1 MAGEG
6 AGWQD
11 LLVMGIASGLM
22 VAAGLVIGWLLDS
35 GLDTSPI
42 FVFVGLVLGLAGA
55 AFYTYFK
62 FRTYLKN

>member
-6 AGWQD
+6 ASWQD

-22 VAAGLVIGWLLDS
+22 VGVGLALGWLLDS
-35 GLDTSPI
+35 AVNTSPI
-42 FVFVGLVLGLAGA
+42 FAVVGLVLGLAGA
-55 AFYTYFK
+55 AFYTYVK

>member
-1 MAGEG
+1 
-6 AGWQD
+6 
-11 LLVMGIASGLM
+11 MGIASGLM
-22 VAAGLVIGWLLDS
+22 VAAGLVLGWLLDS

-42 FVFVGLVLGLAGA
+42 FVFVGLVLGLTGA

>member
-11 LLVMGIASGLM
+11 LLVMGIASGMM
-22 VAAGLVIGWLLDS
+22 VAAGIALGWLLDS

-42 FVFVGLVLGLAGA
+42 FVFVGLVLGLTGA